1 MTMRLSIGVY
11 ALLIVGNAAWPMA
24 ASAQSAS
31 PADPAPAVSAASLPY
46 SWEGFYMRGSADLA
60 SSASERTAN
69 TISGPWPNLAGAA
82 NTDGGISSGE
92 IGANWQTGNTV
103 VGFQSDMQWS
113 DEWMGA
119 IGACGL
125 GCSLS
130 DKVKVPWLA
139 TLRARAGESFDRLF
153 VYGTGGLATLGAA
166 DNLNAGGIGTTPDFA
181 DFSVGNVGWT
191 IGGGLEMA
199 LDKNVS
205 AKLEYLYMPTDAP
218 TGAFS
223 LVQGVGNDSLKN
235 NIVRGG
241 INYQLPID
249 AW

>member
-1 MTMRLSIGVY
+1 MRPSIGIW
-11 ALLIVGNAAWPMA
+11 ALLIAANVAWPMA

-31 PADPAPAVSAASLPY
+31 PANPSLAPSATSLPY
-46 SWEGFYMRGSADLA
+46 SWEGFYIRGSADLA
-60 SSASERTAN
+60 SSASRPTAY
-69 TISGPWPNLAGAA
+69 TISDTWPNLASAA
-82 NTDGGISSGE
+82 NTNDGISSGE

-119 IGACGL
+119 VGACGL

-130 DKVKVPWLA
+130 NKVKVPWLA

-166 DNLNAGGIGTTPDFA
+166 DNLNAGGVGITPDFA

-191 IGGGLEMA
+191 IGGGVEMA

-223 LVQGVGNDSLKN
+223 VVQGAGNDSLKN